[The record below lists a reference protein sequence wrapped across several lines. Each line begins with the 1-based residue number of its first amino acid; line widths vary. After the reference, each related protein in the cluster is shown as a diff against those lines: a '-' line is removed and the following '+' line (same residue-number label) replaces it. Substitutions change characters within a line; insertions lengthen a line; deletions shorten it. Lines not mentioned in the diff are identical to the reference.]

1 VLRTGYTVETLGH
14 QGRSPDQINLMTLH
28 SSKGLELQAVIMINL
43 EKGAIPSTYDK
54 TKEAVDEAGRLFYV
68 GLTRAMSS
76 VHLMYA
82 FDESPLVTQVRKAI
96 N

>member
-1 VLRTGYTVETLGH
+1 
-14 QGRSPDQINLMTLH
+14 
-28 SSKGLELQAVIMINL
+28 L

-82 FDESPLVTQVRKAI
+82 FD
-96 N
+96 